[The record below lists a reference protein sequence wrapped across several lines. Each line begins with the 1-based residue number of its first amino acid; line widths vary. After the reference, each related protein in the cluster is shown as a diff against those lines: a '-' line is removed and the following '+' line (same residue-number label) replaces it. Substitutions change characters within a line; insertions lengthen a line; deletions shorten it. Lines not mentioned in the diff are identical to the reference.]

1 MANASLA
8 QVTSAVARLP
18 GDDKR
23 VLGAL
28 MEKLWSRVSVLSR
41 DGKPYYA
48 GLAGEGGNP
57 VILPS
62 ETRSLAEITRA
73 VAVATPDDARLGVLQ
88 DGIIRLGEG
97 DGWGSTNANAAA
109 VKALA
114 AVWQRPKAQLPLT
127 LTQGGAATQ
136 LTLDGNTP
144 VLRRSFADSAAITLA
159 NGGAAPVLALVET
172 RYQPVEP
179 GSQAQAVA
187 KGFVLARQMMKIVPG
202 GGPAEMQMADAQG
215 ALKLTVGDIV
225 EDVVEL
231 ANPEDRTHV
240 AISIPLAAGMEP
252 LNPNLATAPAEAT
265 PSSAPTLAP
274 TWTSFGD
281 DRVFY
286 AYDRLP
292 KGNYRFAFR
301 SRALTPGSFTQ
312 PSGEV
317 ETMYQQGVYGASPGR
332 RIVIGR

>member
-1 MANASLA
+1 V
-8 QVTSAVARLP
+8 QI
-18 GDDKR
+18 
-23 VLGAL
+23 
-28 MEKLWSRVSVLSR
+28 LSR

-48 GLAGEGGNP
+48 GQAGGDAGNP

-73 VAVATPDDARLGVLQ
+73 VVLATPEDARLGLLQ
-88 DGIIRLGEG
+88 DGIIRLGDA
-97 DGWGSTNANAAA
+97 DGWGTTNANAAA

-114 AVWQRPKAQLPLT
+114 ALWQRPKAQLPLT
-127 LTQGGAATQ
+127 VTQSGAATP

-144 VLRRSFADSAAITLA
+144 VLRRSFVDSAPITLT
-159 NGGAAPVLALVET
+159 NSGTAPVLALVET

-179 GSQAQAVA
+179 GAQAQAVA
-187 KGFVLARQMMKIVPG
+187 TGFVLTRRMLKIAPG
-202 GGPAEMQMADAQG
+202 GGPAEMVATDAEG
-215 ALKLTVGDIV
+215 ALTLTAGDIV

-231 ANPEDRTHV
+231 ANPEDRNHV

-292 KGNYRFAFR
+292 KGNYRFVFR

-312 PSGEV
+312 PPGEV
-317 ETMYQQGVYGASPGR
+317 ETMYQQGPYGASPGR
-332 RIVIGR
+332 RVVIGR